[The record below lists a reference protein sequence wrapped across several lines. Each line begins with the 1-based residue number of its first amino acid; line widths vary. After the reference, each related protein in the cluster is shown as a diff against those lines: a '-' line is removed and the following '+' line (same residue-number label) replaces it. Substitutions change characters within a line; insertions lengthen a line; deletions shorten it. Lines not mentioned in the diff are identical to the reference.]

1 MSASYLGARWRILLL
16 LVLEQCSAPK
26 THGRRSWP
34 KAEGIN
40 SEIAAPCSP
49 GLMTIVMN
57 AASGLPVEKRTVF
70 LERVAARLALRGA
83 RISDADLDKAIRI
96 ALKGLVHNSAA

>member
-1 MSASYLGARWRILLL
+1 MLALTDDQLG
-16 LVLEQCSAPK
+16 
-26 THGRRSWP
+26 
-34 KAEGIN
+34 
-40 SEIAAPCSP
+40 
-49 GLMTIVMN
+49 IVMN

-96 ALKGLVHNSAA
+96 ALKGLVHQPAAFGQLTMNFSKSGALRLARFVATSARTKLL

>member
-1 MSASYLGARWRILLL
+1 MLALTDDQLG
-16 LVLEQCSAPK
+16 
-26 THGRRSWP
+26 
-34 KAEGIN
+34 
-40 SEIAAPCSP
+40 
-49 GLMTIVMN
+49 IVMN

-96 ALKGLVHNSAA
+96 ALKGLTHQPAA

>member
-1 MSASYLGARWRILLL
+1 
-16 LVLEQCSAPK
+16 
-26 THGRRSWP
+26 
-34 KAEGIN
+34 
-40 SEIAAPCSP
+40 
-49 GLMTIVMN
+49 MTIVMN